1 MDWTKG
7 FSATYYM
14 SIVDPVT
21 WRDIDTIQIKG
32 GEISRSESELMESA
46 DVDCVAYDNSRERYV
61 RIWLNTRQEGGGSS
75 HTALFTGLATSPDDD
90 INGVLITNRAQCYS
104 VLKPARD
111 VLLDRGWFAPANV
124 RGSDI
129 VKDLLSVTP
138 APVIVEGESPNLAQY
153 IVAEEDENHLSMA
166 WKVLNAINWRL
177 RIEGDGT
184 VVICPKAESIS
195 ALFDSIDTDVIEPE
209 LSVNF
214 DWFSCPNVFRAIS
227 GDSSA
232 IARDDDENSMMST
245 VRRGREVWSGE
256 SDCALNAGETLQQYA
271 ERRLREEQSVSM
283 TVSYDRRFNPDVL
296 VGDLVGIKLP
306 AQKIMGT
313 FIVESHTIE
322 LGSGAR
328 TSEDVR
334 KVSDEIKILSRY
346 DDNWGDARDWYVL
359 TDELDNVLIDE
370 LGNQLID

>member
-7 FSATYYM
+7 FSATYQM

-21 WRDIDTIQIKG
+21 WRDIDEIQIKG
-32 GEISRSESELMESA
+32 GEISRTESELMESA
-46 DVDCVAYDNSRERYV
+46 DVDCVAYDNSVERYI

-90 INGVLITNRAQCYS
+90 IDGVLITNRAQCYS

-111 VLLDRGWFAPANV
+111 VYLDRGWFAPANV
-124 RGSDI
+124 SGSDI
-129 VKDLLSVTP
+129 VKDLLSVIP
-138 APVIVEGESPNLAQY
+138 APVRVEGEAPNLAQY
-153 IVAEEDENHLSMA
+153 IVAEEGEKRLSMA

-184 VVICPKAESIS
+184 VVICQKADSIS
-195 ALFDSIDTDVIEPE
+195 AMFDTMDFDVIEPAMT
-209 LSVNF
+209 VNF

-227 GDSSA
+227 GDSYA
-232 IARDDDENSMMST
+232 IARDDDENSIMST
-245 VRRGREVWSGE
+245 VRRGREVWDEE

-271 ERRLREEQSVSM
+271 ERRLKEEQSVSM
-283 TVSYDRRFNPDVL
+283 KVSYDRRFNPDVL

-306 AQKIMGT
+306 AQKINGT

-322 LGSGAR
+322 LGGGAR
-328 TSEDVR
+328 TSENVR
-334 KVSDEIKILSRY
+334 KISDKILITS
-346 DDNWGDARDWYVL
+346 
-359 TDELDNVLIDE
+359 TE
-370 LGNQLID
+370 